1 MWLYSGFYNRYT
13 PETLILTRVQVLVV
27 FTVSQRLLILDTST
41 MQVTARVDLFMMR
54 KGLFSGTFDPPTL
67 GHLDIIMRGACLC
80 DKLIV
85 AIGVNTRK
93 QPLFTV
99 AERVDML
106 KELTHGLTSVEVTNF
121 TTLVIDFAHANG
133 IDFILR
139 GLRSASDLPHE
150 FEMALANRKMS
161 GIETL
166 FLMADAH
173 HAQISSSLIRE
184 IAASGRHLEKFV
196 PQAVVEPL
204 YQRVK
209 IDHQSF

>member
-1 MWLYSGFYNRYT
+1 
-13 PETLILTRVQVLVV
+13 
-27 FTVSQRLLILDTST
+27 
-41 MQVTARVDLFMMR
+41 MR
-54 KGLFSGTFDPPTL
+54 KGIFSGTFDPPTL
-67 GHLDIIMRGACLC
+67 GHLDIILRGTRLC
-80 DKLIV
+80 DKLVV

-99 AERVDML
+99 EERMKML
-106 KELTHGLTSVEVTNF
+106 KELTLGLSSVEVTSF
-121 TTLVIDFAHANG
+121 TSLIIDFANANG

-139 GLRSASDLPHE
+139 GLRTASDLPHE

-166 FLMADAH
+166 FLMADER

-196 PQAVVEPL
+196 PKTLVDSIYE
-204 YQRVK
+204 RVR
-209 IDHQSF
+209 INPSPS